1 VTERRRI
8 RASIISSLHMTLRTK
23 LLLWFIVL
31 HLVFAGLAVVV
42 LMEHQNWLFVVEV
55 SFVVSI
61 VISYRMVNALFVPL
75 ELIRTGAELIS
86 ERDFTSRFVPVG
98 QPEMDRLIEIYNA
111 MIDRLRDERLAAEEQ
126 QQLLQKIV
134 EASPSGIV
142 ICDFNGAIQQSNPA
156 AQRLLSE
163 PAVSEALPLLAAGES
178 KLVTL
183 AGARKLKIWNAEFR
197 DRGFAKTFYLLEEM
211 TEELRL
217 TEKTA
222 YEKLIRMMSHEV
234 NNSVGAV
241 RSLLES
247 VLRYAEQIGPD
258 DRADFTNALTI
269 AAARIESLNRFMNG
283 FADVVRLPPPHPRD
297 VSLADVFDDI
307 ATLLRPELDQRRIVL
322 RAGIK
327 RDETIRVDQ
336 SQFEQVIINVIRN
349 AMESIGEDGE
359 IAVTFSDR
367 ALTISDTGRGI
378 DPAAR
383 DELFTPFF
391 TTKREGRGL
400 GLTIVSEI
408 LNNHRLPF
416 TLQNREGGGAE
427 FRVMFT

>member
-1 VTERRRI
+1 
-8 RASIISSLHMTLRTK
+8 MTLRTK
-23 LLLWFIVL
+23 LLLWLVVL
-31 HLVFAGLAVVV
+31 HLVFAGLAIVV
-42 LMEHQNWLFVVEV
+42 LMEHQEWLFVVEV

-61 VISYRMVNALFVPL
+61 VISYRMVNALFVPM

-126 QQLLQKIV
+126 QRFLQKIV

-142 ICDFNGAIQQSNPA
+142 ICDFDGRVQQANPA

-163 PAVSEALPLLAAGES
+163 PAVSEALPSLAAGES

-183 AGARKLKIWNAEFR
+183 AGARKLKVWNAEFR

-247 VLRYAEQIGPD
+247 VLRYAEQIGPN
-258 DRADFTNALTI
+258 DRGDFANALTI
-269 AAARIESLNRFMNG
+269 AAARIESLNRFMSG
-283 FADVVRLPPPHPRD
+283 FADVVRLPPPHPCD
-297 VSLADVFDDI
+297 VQLASVVDDI
-307 ATLLRPELDQRRIVL
+307 ATLLRPELDQRRIAL
-322 RAGIK
+322 RIDIA
-327 RDETIRVDQ
+327 RDAVIRADQ

-349 AMESIGEDGE
+349 AMESIREDGE
-359 IAVTFSDR
+359 ITIAFKDR
-367 ALTISDTGRGI
+367 VLTVSDTGRGI

-416 TLQNREGGGAE
+416 ALQNREGGGAE
-427 FRVMFT
+427 FRVAFT

>member
-1 VTERRRI
+1 
-8 RASIISSLHMTLRTK
+8 MTLRTK

-42 LMEHQNWLFVVEV
+42 LMDNQNWLFAVEV
-55 SFVVSI
+55 SFVISI
-61 VISYRMVNALFVPL
+61 VISYRMVNALFVPM

-142 ICDFNGAIQQSNPA
+142 ICDFDGRVQQANPA

-163 PAVSEALPLLAAGES
+163 PAVADALPSLASGES
-178 KLVTL
+178 KLLTL

-217 TEKTA
+217 TEKSA

-269 AAARIESLNRFMNG
+269 AAARIESLNRFMSG
-283 FADVVRLPPPHPRD
+283 FADVVRLPAPHPRD
-297 VSLADVFDDI
+297 VELANVVDDI
-307 ATLLRPELDQRRIVL
+307 ATLFRPELEQRRISLTVDIEEN
-322 RAGIK
+322 AV
-327 RDETIRVDQ
+327 IRVDQ

-349 AMESIGEDGE
+349 AMESIREDGK
-359 IAVTFSDR
+359 IAIAFNDGE
-367 ALTISDTGRGI
+367 LTLADSGHGI
-378 DPAAR
+378 DASAR

-427 FRVMFT
+427 FRVTFGA

>member
-1 VTERRRI
+1 
-8 RASIISSLHMTLRTK
+8 MTLRTK

-42 LMEHQNWLFVVEV
+42 LMEHQNWLFAVEV
-55 SFVVSI
+55 SFVISI
-61 VISYRMVNALFVPL
+61 VISYRMVNALFVPM

-134 EASPSGIV
+134 EASPSGLV

-163 PAVSEALPLLAAGES
+163 PAVREALPLLAAGES
-178 KLVTL
+178 RLVTL

-258 DRADFTNALTI
+258 DRGDFTNALTI
-269 AAARIESLNRFMNG
+269 AAARIESLNRFMSG

-322 RAGIK
+322 RVDIE
-327 RDETIRVDQ
+327 RDESIHVDQ

-359 IAVTFSDR
+359 IAVAFRDH

-427 FRVMFT
+427 FRVSFT

>member
-1 VTERRRI
+1 
-8 RASIISSLHMTLRTK
+8 MTLRTK

-42 LMEHQNWLFVVEV
+42 LMEHQNWLFAVEV
-55 SFVVSI
+55 TFVVSI
-61 VISYRMVNALFVPL
+61 VISYRMVNALFLPMT
-75 ELIRTGAELIS
+75 LIRTGAELIS

-163 PAVSEALPLLAAGES
+163 PAVSEALPLLAPGES

-247 VLRYAEQIGPD
+247 VLRYAEQVGPD
-258 DRADFTNALTI
+258 DRGDFTNALTI
-269 AAARIESLNRFMNG
+269 AAARIESLNRFMSG
-283 FADVVRLPPPHPRD
+283 FADVVRLPAPHPRD
-297 VSLADVFDDI
+297 VSLANVIDDI
-307 ATLLRPELDQRRIVL
+307 ATLLRPELDQRHIAL
-322 RAGIK
+322 RVDVAP
-327 RDETIRVDQ
+327 DAVIRVDQ

-359 IAVTFSDR
+359 IAVAFSDGV
-367 ALTISDTGRGI
+367 LTVSDTGRGI

-416 TLQNREGGGAE
+416 TLQNRESGGAE
-427 FRVMFT
+427 FRVTLT

>member
-1 VTERRRI
+1 
-8 RASIISSLHMTLRTK
+8 MTLRTK

-42 LMEHQNWLFVVEV
+42 LMENQNWLFAVEV

-61 VISYRMVNALFVPL
+61 LISYRMVNALFVPM

-163 PAVSEALPLLAAGES
+163 PAVAEALPLLAAGES
-178 KLVTL
+178 KLITL

-269 AAARIESLNRFMNG
+269 AAARIESLNRFMSG

-297 VSLADVFDDI
+297 VSLAAIFDDI

-322 RAGIK
+322 RVEID
-327 RDETIRVDQ
+327 RDESIRVDQ

-359 IAVTFSDR
+359 IAVAFRDR
-367 ALTISDTGRGI
+367 ALTVSDTGRGI

-427 FRVMFT
+427 FRVSFT

>member
-1 VTERRRI
+1 
-8 RASIISSLHMTLRTK
+8 MTLRTK

-42 LMEHQNWLFVVEV
+42 LMEHQNWLFAVEV
-55 SFVVSI
+55 TFVVSI
-61 VISYRMVNALFVPL
+61 VISYRMVNALFVPM

-142 ICDFNGAIQQSNPA
+142 ICDFDGAMQQANPA

-163 PAVSEALPLLAAGES
+163 PAVSEALPSLSPGES

-258 DRADFTNALTI
+258 DRDDFANALTI
-269 AAARIESLNRFMNG
+269 AAARIESLNRFMTG

-297 VSLADVFDDI
+297 VALAAVIDDI
-307 ATLLRPELDQRRIVL
+307 ATLLRPELDHRRIVL
-322 RAGIK
+322 RVGIE
-327 RDETIRVDQ
+327 RDAVIRVDQ

-349 AMESIGEDGE
+349 AMESIREDGE

-367 ALTISDTGRGI
+367 VLTIADTGRGI

-416 TLQNREGGGAE
+416 SLQNREGGGAE
-427 FRVMFT
+427 FRVSFT

>member
-1 VTERRRI
+1 
-8 RASIISSLHMTLRTK
+8 MTLRTK

-42 LMEHQNWLFVVEV
+42 LMEHQNWLFVVEL
-55 SFVVSI
+55 SFAVSI

-142 ICDFNGAIQQSNPA
+142 ICDFDGRTQQANPA
-156 AQRLLSE
+156 AQRLLGE
-163 PAVSEALPLLAAGES
+163 PAVYEALPSLAVGES

-258 DRADFTNALTI
+258 DRADFINALTI
-269 AAARIESLNRFMNG
+269 AAARIESLNRFMSG
-283 FADVVRLPPPHPRD
+283 FADVVRLPAPHPRD

-322 RAGIK
+322 RVDVA

-359 IAVTFSDR
+359 IAVTLSDR
-367 ALTISDTGRGI
+367 ALTIADTGRGI

-427 FRVMFT
+427 FRVTFT

>member
-1 VTERRRI
+1 
-8 RASIISSLHMTLRTK
+8 MTLRTK

-42 LMEHQNWLFVVEV
+42 LIEHQEWLFVAEV
-55 SFVVSI
+55 AFVISMI
-61 VISYRMVNALFVPL
+61 ISYRMINALFVPM

-142 ICDFNGAIQQSNPA
+142 ICDFDGRVQQSNPA

-163 PAVSEALPLLAAGES
+163 PAVAEALPSLAPGQS
-178 KLVTL
+178 RLVTL

-258 DRADFTNALTI
+258 DRGDFTNALTI
-269 AAARIESLNRFMNG
+269 AAARIESLNRFMSG

-297 VSLADVFDDI
+297 VTLAPIVDDI
-307 ATLLRPELDQRRIVL
+307 ATLLRPELDQRRIAL
-322 RAGIK
+322 RVDIA

-359 IAVTFSDR
+359 IAVAFSDH
-367 ALTISDTGRGI
+367 AFTVGDTGRGI

-427 FRVMFT
+427 FRIAVT

>member
-1 VTERRRI
+1 
-8 RASIISSLHMTLRTK
+8 MTLRTK

-42 LMEHQNWLFVVEV
+42 LMENQSWLFVVEV
-55 SFVVSI
+55 SFVISI
-61 VISYRMVNALFVPL
+61 VISYRMVNALFVPM

-142 ICDFNGAIQQSNPA
+142 ICDFQGDIQQSNPA

-163 PAVSEALPLLAAGES
+163 PAVSEALLALAAGES

-247 VLRYAEQIGPD
+247 VLRYAEQIGQD
-258 DRADFTNALTI
+258 DRGDFTNALTI
-269 AAARIESLNRFMNG
+269 AAARIESLNRFMSG

-297 VSLADVFDDI
+297 VMLAAIIDDI
-307 ATLLRPELDQRRIVL
+307 ATLLRPELEQRRIAL
-322 RAGIK
+322 RVDIA
-327 RDETIRVDQ
+327 REAVIRVDQ

-359 IAVTFSDR
+359 IEMSLNDGV
-367 ALTISDTGRGI
+367 LTVADTGRGI

-427 FRVMFT
+427 FRVTFT

>member
-1 VTERRRI
+1 
-8 RASIISSLHMTLRTK
+8 MTLRTK

-42 LMEHQNWLFVVEV
+42 LMEHQNWLFAAEV

-61 VISYRMVNALFVPL
+61 VISYRMVNALFLPMT
-75 ELIRTGAELIS
+75 LIRTGAELIS

-163 PAVSEALPLLAAGES
+163 PAVSEALPLLAPGES

-258 DRADFTNALTI
+258 DRGDFTSALTI
-269 AAARIESLNRFMNG
+269 AAARIESLNRFMSG
-283 FADVVRLPPPHPRD
+283 FADVVRLPAPHPRD
-297 VSLADVFDDI
+297 VSLANVIDDI
-307 ATLLRPELDQRRIVL
+307 ATLLRPELDQRHIAL
-322 RAGIK
+322 RVAVAS
-327 RDETIRVDQ
+327 DAVIRVDQ

-349 AMESIGEDGE
+349 AMESIGEEGE
-359 IAVTFSDR
+359 ITVTFSDGV
-367 ALTISDTGRGI
+367 LTVADTGRGI

-427 FRVMFT
+427 FRVTL

>member
-1 VTERRRI
+1 
-8 RASIISSLHMTLRTK
+8 MTLRTK

-42 LMEHQNWLFVVEV
+42 LMENQEWLFAVEI
-55 SFVVSI
+55 SFVISI
-61 VISYRMVNALFVPL
+61 VISYRMVNALFVPM
-75 ELIRTGAELIS
+75 ELIRTGAELMN

-142 ICDFNGAIQQSNPA
+142 ICDFDGAIQQSNPA

-163 PAVSEALPLLAAGES
+163 PAVSEALPLLAPGES
-178 KLVTL
+178 RLVTL
-183 AGARKLKIWNAEFR
+183 AGARKLKIWNAELR

-247 VLRYAEQIGPD
+247 ALRYAPQIGER
-258 DRADFTNALTI
+258 DREDYVSALTV
-269 AAARIESLNRFMNG
+269 ASSRIDALNRFMSG
-283 FADVVRLPPPHPRD
+283 FADVVRIPPPHRLSAP
-297 VSLADVFDDI
+297 I
-307 ATLLRPELDQRRIVL
+307 AEIV
-322 RAGIK
+322 
-327 RDETIRVDQ
+327 
-336 SQFEQVIINVIRN
+336 
-349 AMESIGEDGE
+349 
-359 IAVTFSDR
+359 
-367 ALTISDTGRGI
+367 
-378 DPAAR
+378 
-383 DELFTPFF
+383 
-391 TTKREGRGL
+391 
-400 GLTIVSEI
+400 
-408 LNNHRLPF
+408 
-416 TLQNREGGGAE
+416 
-427 FRVMFT
+427 

>member
-1 VTERRRI
+1 
-8 RASIISSLHMTLRTK
+8 MTLRTK

-31 HLVFAGLAVVV
+31 HLVFAGLSVVV
-42 LMEHQNWLFVVEV
+42 LLEHQEWLFVVEV
-55 SFVVSI
+55 VFVISI
-61 VISYRMVNALFVPL
+61 LISYRMVNALFVPM

-86 ERDFTSRFVPVG
+86 ERDFTSRFVPIG

-126 QQLLQKIV
+126 QHLLQKIV

-142 ICDFNGAIQQSNPA
+142 ICDFQGKIQQSNPA
-156 AQRLLSE
+156 AQRMLSE
-163 PAVSEALPLLAAGES
+163 PAVSEALPSLAPGES

-258 DRADFTNALTI
+258 DRGDFTNALTI
-269 AAARIESLNRFMNG
+269 AAARIESLNRFMSG
-283 FADVVRLPPPHPRD
+283 FADVVRLPAPNPRA
-297 VSLADVFDDI
+297 VELANVIDDI
-307 ATLLRPELDQRRIVL
+307 ATLLRPELEQRRISL
-322 RAGIK
+322 RIDVA
-327 RDETIRVDQ
+327 RDATIRVDQ

-359 IAVTFSDR
+359 IAVSWR
-367 ALTISDTGRGI
+367 EGVLSVADTGHGI

-408 LNNHRLPF
+408 LNNHHLPF

-427 FRVMFT
+427 FRVTLT

>member
-1 VTERRRI
+1 
-8 RASIISSLHMTLRTK
+8 MTLRTK
-23 LLLWFIVL
+23 LLLWFIAL

-42 LMEHQNWLFVVEV
+42 LMEHQAWLFAVEV
-55 SFVVSI
+55 SFVISI
-61 VISYRMVNALFVPL
+61 VISYRMVNALFVPM
-75 ELIRTGAELIS
+75 ELIRTGADLIS

-142 ICDFNGAIQQSNPA
+142 ICDFNGSVQQSNPA
-156 AQRLLSE
+156 AQRLLNE
-163 PAVSEALPLLAAGES
+163 PAVSEALPTLAAGES

-247 VLRYAEQIGPD
+247 VLQYSQQIGPD

-269 AAARIESLNRFMNG
+269 AAARIESLNRFMSG

-297 VSLADVFDDI
+297 VGLAAVIDDI
-307 ATLLRPELDQRRIVL
+307 ATLLRPELEQRHIAL
-322 RAGIK
+322 RVDIA
-327 RDETIRVDQ
+327 RDAVIRVDQ

-349 AMESIGEDGE
+349 AMESIGENGE
-359 IAVTFSDR
+359 IAVTFRDGVLSVAD
-367 ALTISDTGRGI
+367 SGRGI

-391 TTKREGRGL
+391 TTKRDGRGL

-427 FRVMFT
+427 FQVVFT

>member
-1 VTERRRI
+1 
-8 RASIISSLHMTLRTK
+8 MTLRTK

-42 LMEHQNWLFVVEV
+42 LIENQNWLFAVEV
-55 SFVVSI
+55 SFVISI
-61 VISYRMVNALFVPL
+61 VISYRMVNALFVPM
-75 ELIRTGAELIS
+75 ELIRTGAELIN

-142 ICDFNGAIQQSNPA
+142 ICDFDGAIQQSNPA

-163 PAVSEALPLLAAGES
+163 PAVSEALPLLAPGES

-258 DRADFTNALTI
+258 DRGDFTNALTI
-269 AAARIESLNRFMNG
+269 AAARIESLNRFMSG
-283 FADVVRLPPPHPRD
+283 FADVIRLPAPHPRD
-297 VSLADVFDDI
+297 VSLAAVIDDI
-307 ATLLRPELDQRRIVL
+307 ATLLRPELEQRRIGL
-322 RAGIK
+322 RLEVA

-359 IAVTFSDR
+359 IAVSFCDR
-367 ALTISDTGRGI
+367 ELVVADTGRGI

-416 TLQNREGGGAE
+416 SLQNREGGGAE
-427 FRVMFT
+427 FRVTFT

>member
-1 VTERRRI
+1 
-8 RASIISSLHMTLRTK
+8 
-23 LLLWFIVL
+23 
-31 HLVFAGLAVVV
+31 
-42 LMEHQNWLFVVEV
+42 
-55 SFVVSI
+55 
-61 VISYRMVNALFVPL
+61 
-75 ELIRTGAELIS
+75 
-86 ERDFTSRFVPVG
+86 
-98 QPEMDRLIEIYNA
+98 

-126 QQLLQKIV
+126 QQLLLKIV

-163 PAVSEALPLLAAGES
+163 PAVREALPLLAAGES

-258 DRADFTNALTI
+258 DRGDFTNALTI
-269 AAARIESLNRFMNG
+269 AAVRIESLNRFMSG

-297 VSLADVFDDI
+297 VSLAAIFDDI

-322 RAGIK
+322 RVDIK

-359 IAVTFSDR
+359 IANTFSDHS
-367 ALTISDTGRGI
+367 LTISDTGRGI

-408 LNNHRLPF
+408 LNNHRLLF

-427 FRVMFT
+427 FRVSFT

>member
-1 VTERRRI
+1 
-8 RASIISSLHMTLRTK
+8 MTLRTK

-31 HLVFAGLAVVV
+31 HLVFAGLSVVV
-42 LMEHQNWLFVVEV
+42 LLEHQEWLFVVEV
-55 SFVVSI
+55 VFVISI
-61 VISYRMVNALFVPL
+61 LISYRMVNALFVPM

-86 ERDFTSRFVPVG
+86 ERDFTSRFVPIG

-126 QQLLQKIV
+126 QHLLQKIV

-142 ICDFNGAIQQSNPA
+142 ICDFQGGIQQSNPA
-156 AQRLLSE
+156 AQRMLSE
-163 PAVSEALPLLAAGES
+163 PAVSEALPSLAPGES

-258 DRADFTNALTI
+258 DRGDFTNALTI
-269 AAARIESLNRFMNG
+269 AAARIESLNRFMSG
-283 FADVVRLPPPHPRD
+283 FADVVRLPAPNPRA
-297 VSLADVFDDI
+297 VELANVIDDI
-307 ATLLRPELDQRRIVL
+307 ATLLRPELEQRRISL
-322 RAGIK
+322 RIDVA
-327 RDETIRVDQ
+327 RNATIRVDQ

-359 IAVTFSDR
+359 IAVSWR
-367 ALTISDTGRGI
+367 EGVLSVADTGHGI

-408 LNNHRLPF
+408 LNNHHLPF

-427 FRVMFT
+427 FRVTLT

>member
-1 VTERRRI
+1 
-8 RASIISSLHMTLRTK
+8 MTLRTK

-42 LMEHQNWLFVVEV
+42 LMEHQNWLFAAEV

-61 VISYRMVNALFVPL
+61 VISYRMVNALFLPMT
-75 ELIRTGAELIS
+75 LIRTGAELIS

-142 ICDFNGAIQQSNPA
+142 ICDFNGDIQQSNPA

-163 PAVSEALPLLAAGES
+163 PAVSEALPLLAPGES

-258 DRADFTNALTI
+258 DRGDFTNALTI
-269 AAARIESLNRFMNG
+269 AAARIESLNRFMSG
-283 FADVVRLPPPHPRD
+283 FADVVRLPAPHPRD
-297 VSLADVFDDI
+297 VTLANVIDDI
-307 ATLLRPELDQRRIVL
+307 ATLLRPELDQRHIALRIDV
-322 RAGIK
+322 AP
-327 RDETIRVDQ
+327 DAVIRVDQ

-349 AMESIGEDGE
+349 AMESIGEEGE
-359 IAVTFSDR
+359 IAIAFNNDV
-367 ALTISDTGRGI
+367 LTIADSGRGI

-427 FRVMFT
+427 FRVTLT